1 MKKLKKL
8 KLLASSGWHF
18 PNVNVFLGNII
29 LGSWR
34 FRDFGEGPRFQ
45 SVNEETKKKIS
56 MLEQNKEERF
66 YLYKAGLYI
75 PTLHLIERGRCC
87 RSCRSCSSSTLVT
100 LNHIRGRF

>member
-56 MLEQNKEERF
+56 MLEQNKKRNASI
-66 YLYKAGLYI
+66 YTRPVYI
-75 PTLHLIERGRCC
+75 YPHFI
-87 RSCRSCSSSTLVT
+87 
-100 LNHIRGRF
+100 